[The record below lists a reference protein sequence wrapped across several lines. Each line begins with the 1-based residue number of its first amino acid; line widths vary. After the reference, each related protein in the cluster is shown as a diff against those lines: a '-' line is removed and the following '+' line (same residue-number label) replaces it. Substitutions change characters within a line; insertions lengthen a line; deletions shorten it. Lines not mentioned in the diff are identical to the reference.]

1 MVQMIDNVDTQDLPP
16 EEFAQM
22 LTSGSSMLTLHGAC
36 TDKEQQES
44 LESNTLQTYFK
55 ENTTL
60 SFSLVMVREE
70 SLEQEEE
77 TSQEV
82 EEELES
88 SDLEDDCFPEN
99 KVLMVSLTNMSV
111 SVLTGRGYDSDI
123 ACSMNKVVVT
133 AKQCEVQSV
142 CKKYIMQCRAN
153 GRFLIQSLTHTPITS
168 GTVKRTFCRSYS
180 TSDITIYYYKSNIME
195 DLQPRYKGSPVVL
208 NFTDTNNFLKCT
220 KDETDPDKPAI
231 LTLECCDK
239 KDLKKIFKDDTVT
252 WPFVFYMTCA
262 NAESRRFESA
272 AYNGWFIHT
281 VDINTVDMVKRPSEP
296 PTEDSFLFFIHPKW
310 S

>member
-1 MVQMIDNVDTQDLPP
+1 GKHQYEVENLLTNEARCFARKRDMVQMIDNVDTQDLPP

-133 AKQCEVQSV
+133 AKHVHVAC
-142 CKKYIMQCRAN
+142 
-153 GRFLIQSLTHTPITS
+153 L
-168 GTVKRTFCRSYS
+168 
-180 TSDITIYYYKSNIME
+180 SDITIYYYKSNIME

-220 KDETDPDKPAI
+220 KDETDPDNSVFMFQ
-231 LTLECCDK
+231 CCDK